1 MDQAVIIIRQRV
13 NGFGVSEAQVN
24 TLGNDK
30 IVVSVPGQNNARI
43 VDQVGQT
50 ALLRFRPVL
59 QAGGPEPTT
68 GLPDL
73 GELTEGLG
81 EDESPDSLGGTGDE
95 TASPKPKST
104 KKASAKPSSESTSDS
119 EDAGRASSGALRAAD
134 DPSPSSSATADPSA
148 SASPSKSPKASP
160 SKTPKADEEPSQ
172 EDVEKALES
181 AIPKAVREKYAA
193 LNCLDPAARQGGDI
207 EPADAVVVACDQEG
221 LQKYLLGPS
230 AVQGTQITSAEAGLP
245 QGAGV
250 GSWLINME
258 FDGAGTS
265 AFANLTR
272 SLAGLA
278 PPTNQLAIVLDGV
291 VYSSPQV
298 NGEIPD
304 GRAVIEGNFT
314 SQTAKDLANV
324 LKYGALP
331 LAFEK
336 STASTISASLGSDQL
351 HGGLIAGG
359 IGVVLVVAYCILF
372 YRALGLVALFG
383 LIVAAA
389 MSYQM
394 VSLLGEAI
402 GYRLSIAG
410 IAGMIVAIGI
420 TADSFVVFFER
431 LRDEIRDG
439 RSPRSA
445 VEYGWK
451 RAQRTILSANF
462 VSLLAAGVLYFFSV
476 AEVKG
481 FAFTLGLAT
490 MIDVAVIFLC
500 TKPMCAWLMRRP
512 FFAKGHPWS
521 GRQPG
526 ESRRAPPARC
536 PHRRNQGGLMSYFS
550 DLGADLQTGQKS
562 IDVVGRRKTWF
573 MLSAVLVLVSIVGLG
588 VRQLDMGVEF
598 DGGSVF
604 EVSAADSSIEDVRE
618 IVEDAGVE
626 EPKVQKLGGDR
637 FRVETTPGHHRRGE
651 EDHRGVVQGTG
662 CPARGGLPPRWSGR
676 AGVMTSPTRPCAVC

>member
-1 MDQAVIIIRQRV
+1 MIGVGAMHPRLAIDLAGGTSVTLTAKPLEGGKITPDAMDQAVTIIRQRV
-13 NGFGVSEAQVN
+13 NGFGVSEAQVT
-24 TLGNDK
+24 TLGSNN

-59 QAGGPEPTT
+59 QSGGPEPTT

-73 GELTEGLG
+73 GDLTAGLG
-81 EDESPDSLGGTGDE
+81 EDDETPDSLGGT
-95 TASPKPKST
+95 ASPSPKAK
-104 KKASAKPSSESTSDS
+104 KKASAS
-119 EDAGRASSGALRAAD
+119 
-134 DPSPSSSATADPSA
+134 PSPSSGADDSGRATSDALRSADDPNASPSATSSP
-148 SASPSKSPKASP
+148 SASPSKSANPSASP
-160 SKTPKADEEPSQ
+160 TKTAKPGKDDATPSE
-172 EDVEKALES
+172 EDVAAALES

-207 EPADAVVVACDQEG
+207 EPVEAVVVACDKDG
-221 LQKYLLGPS
+221 FTKYLLGPS
-230 AVQGTQITSAEAGLP
+230 AVQGTQISGAEAGLP

-250 GSWLINME
+250 GAWLINME
-258 FDGAGTS
+258 FDGGGTT
-265 AFANLTR
+265 AFGNLTR

-314 SQTAKDLANV
+314 SETAKDLANV

-336 STASTISASLGSDQL
+336 STASTISATVGDDQL
-351 HGGLIAGG
+351 KGGLIAGA
-359 IGVVLVVAYCILF
+359 IGLVLVVAYCIYF
-372 YRALGLVALFG
+372 YRALGIAALLG

-389 MSYQM
+389 MSYEM
-394 VSLLGEAI
+394 ISLLGEAI

-410 IAGMIVAIGI
+410 VAGMIVAIGI

-439 RSPRSA
+439 RSPRTA
-445 VEYGWK
+445 VEYGWI
-451 RAQRTILSANF
+451 RARRTILSANF

-490 MIDVAVIFLC
+490 MIDVVVIFLF
-500 TKPMCAWLMRRP
+500 TKPLCAWLMRRP
-512 FFAKGHPWS
+512 YFARGRPWS
-521 GRQPG
+521 GVNP
-526 ESRRAPPARC
+526 ESLGMHQLRAAR
-536 PHRRNQGGLMSYFS
+536 
-550 DLGADLQTGQKS
+550 AKE
-562 IDVVGRRKTWF
+562 
-573 MLSAVLVLVSIVGLG
+573 A
-588 VRQLDMGVEF
+588 
-598 DGGSVF
+598 
-604 EVSAADSSIEDVRE
+604 
-618 IVEDAGVE
+618 
-626 EPKVQKLGGDR
+626 
-637 FRVETTPGHHRRGE
+637 
-651 EDHRGVVQGTG
+651 
-662 CPARGGLPPRWSGR
+662 
-676 AGVMTSPTRPCAVC
+676 

>member
-1 MDQAVIIIRQRV
+1 MSTSKGVGRGGNPLRLLALTLALLVAGLVAMIGVGAMHPRLAIDLAGGTSVTLTAKPLEGGKITPDAMDQAVQIIRQRV
-13 NGFGVSEAQVN
+13 NGFGVSEAQVT
-24 TLGNDK
+24 TLGSNN

-59 QAGGPEPTT
+59 QSGGPEPTT

-73 GELTEGLG
+73 GDLTAGLG
-81 EDESPDSLGGTGDE
+81 EDDETPDSLGGT
-95 TASPKPKST
+95 ASPSPKA
-104 KKASAKPSSESTSDS
+104 KNKASAS
-119 EDAGRASSGALRAAD
+119 
-134 DPSPSSSATADPSA
+134 PSPSSGADDSGRATASALRSAEDPSASPSA
-148 SASPSKSPKASP
+148 SASPSKSAKPSASASP
-160 SKTPKADEEPSQ
+160 TKTAKGDKDEEAAPS
-172 EDVEKALES
+172 EEELAAALES
-181 AIPKAVREKYAA
+181 AIPKAVREKYAS
-193 LNCLDPAARQGGDI
+193 LNCLDPAARQGGDL
-207 EPADAVVVACDQEG
+207 EPADAVVVACDKDG
-221 LQKYLLGPS
+221 FTKYLLGPS
-230 AVQGTQITSAEAGLP
+230 AVQGTQISGAEAGLP

-250 GSWLINME
+250 GAWLINME
-258 FDGAGTS
+258 FDGEGTS
-265 AFANLTR
+265 AFGALTK

-314 SQTAKDLANV
+314 SETAKDLANV

-336 STASTISASLGSDQL
+336 STASTISATVGDDQL
-351 HGGLIAGG
+351 HAGLIAGAIG
-359 IGVVLVVAYCILF
+359 IVLVVAYCIFF
-372 YRALGLVALFG
+372 YRALGVAALLG

-439 RSPRSA
+439 RSPRTA
-445 VEYGWK
+445 VEYGWI
-451 RAQRTILSANF
+451 RARRTILSANF

-490 MIDVAVIFLC
+490 MIDVVVIFLF
-500 TKPMCAWLMRRP
+500 TKPLCAWLMRRP
-512 FFAKGHPWS
+512 YFARGRPWS
-521 GRQPG
+521 GVNP
-526 ESRRAPPARC
+526 ES
-536 PHRRNQGGLMSYFS
+536 
-550 DLGADLQTGQKS
+550 LGMHK
-562 IDVVGRRKTWF
+562 
-573 MLSAVLVLVSIVGLG
+573 LSA
-588 VRQLDMGVEF
+588 
-598 DGGSVF
+598 
-604 EVSAADSSIEDVRE
+604 
-618 IVEDAGVE
+618 
-626 EPKVQKLGGDR
+626 
-637 FRVETTPGHHRRGE
+637 
-651 EDHRGVVQGTG
+651 
-662 CPARGGLPPRWSGR
+662 ARTKE
-676 AGVMTSPTRPCAVC
+676 A